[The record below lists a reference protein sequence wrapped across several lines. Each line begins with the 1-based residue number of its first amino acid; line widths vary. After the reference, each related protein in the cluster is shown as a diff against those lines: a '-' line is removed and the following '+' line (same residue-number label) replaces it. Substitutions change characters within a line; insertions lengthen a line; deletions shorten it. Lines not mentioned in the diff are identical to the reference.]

1 VEKKMLTHEMKVWML
16 VMAIE
21 CGKKVWCTIKVKH
34 ALINAIYWAN

>member
-1 VEKKMLTHEMKVWML
+1 ML

-21 CGKKVWCTIKVKH
+21 CGKDVWHTIKVKH